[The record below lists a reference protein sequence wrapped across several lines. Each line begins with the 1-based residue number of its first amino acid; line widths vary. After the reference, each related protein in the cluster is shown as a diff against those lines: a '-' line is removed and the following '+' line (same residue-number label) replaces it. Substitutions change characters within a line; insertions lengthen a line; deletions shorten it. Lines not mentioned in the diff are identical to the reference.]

1 MKFSFISCFLL
12 LLLLV
17 GTSRLAARGPDELL
31 TELKQVLAH
40 KSRYRAAKVAEIAR
54 LTQQLYHEKVD
65 ENRKLRLAT
74 SIYTEYRSFK
84 FDSAFVYALK
94 AKQLALK
101 LNEPQQLELAKLN
114 LAAIHSSSGM
124 FKEAFEQLATIRP
137 ALLDSAGK
145 AEFYFNKA
153 KSYSDLADF
162 NLGNYYRPAYVAK
175 AIACVDTALHYSRPG
190 SYEYLSLQGFR
201 ALKSNN
207 FRGSQ
212 AIYARILRLPGLT
225 LHQVAINASTAA
237 WVCELNGDLNNNY
250 RLLIQAAIAD
260 TKSATTETVALFKL
274 SDLCYR
280 QGNLKDAYLFI
291 NEAQEDATFFNSRL
305 RQVQIGGIFSAIET
319 QRISLIEKQRKA
331 LTIYAIATTA
341 LVLAVIAFAVVVFRQ
356 LRRLQRADAI
366 ISTINEELQRSNQH
380 LSQLNQKLNEA
391 NRIKDEYIGYYFNIS
406 SGYIDKIE
414 GIKHSLDKTLAS
426 KQYSTSQKTV
436 DSINIK
442 KERNEL
448 FKGFDTVF
456 LKLFPDFVA
465 QFNALLRPEEQISL
479 GEDQL
484 LNTELRIFALIRLG
498 IDDSERI
505 SRILG
510 YTLSTIYTYKTRV
523 KKKSRYPSDEFER
536 RVRAIQAA

>member
-1 MKFSFISCFLL
+1 MKYILFLFFLL
-12 LLLLV
+12 LLI
-17 GTSRLAARGPDELL
+17 GTYPLAARGTDELL
-31 TELKQVLAH
+31 DDLKQALAR
-40 KSRYRAAKVAEIAR
+40 KSSYRAAKIAKIAR
-54 LTQQLYHEKVD
+54 LTRQFNQEK
-65 ENRKLRLAT
+65 ENDKRKLSLAT
-74 SIYTEYRSFK
+74 SIYAEYQSFK
-84 FDSAFVYALK
+84 FDSAFSYALK

-137 ALLDSAGK
+137 AVLDSAGK
-145 AEFYFNKA
+145 ADFYFTKA

-162 NLGNYYRPAYVAK
+162 NLGNYYRPAYIAN
-175 AIACVDTALHYSRPG
+175 AIACVDTALRYSRPG
-190 SYEYLSLQGFR
+190 SYAYLSLQGFR
-201 ALKSNN
+201 ALKSND
-207 FRGSQ
+207 FRSSQ

-225 LHQVAINASTAA
+225 QHQVAISASTAA
-237 WVCELNGDLNNNY
+237 WVCELNGDLDNNF
-250 RLLIQAAIAD
+250 RLLVQASIAD
-260 TKSATTETVALFKL
+260 VESATTETVALFKL

-280 QGNLKDAYLFI
+280 QGNLKDAYFFI

-305 RQVQIGGIFSAIET
+305 RQVQIGGIFSAIENE
-319 QRISLIEKQRKA
+319 RITLIEKQRKT

-341 LVLAVIAFAVVVFRQ
+341 LVLAVLAFAVVIFKQ
-356 LRRLQRADAI
+356 LKRLQRADAI

-414 GIKHSLDKTLAS
+414 TIKHSLDKTLTS

-436 DSINIK
+436 DNINIK

-456 LKLFPDFVA
+456 LKLFPNFVGA
-465 QFNALLRPEEQISL
+465 FNALLRPEEQISL
-479 GEDQL
+479 SEDQL
-484 LNTELRIFALIRLG
+484 LNTELRIFALVRLG

-505 SRILG
+505 SKILG
-510 YTLSTIYTYKTRV
+510 YTISTIYTYKTRV
-523 KKKSRYPSDEFER
+523 KKKSLYPSEEFES
-536 RVRAIQAA
+536 RVRSIQAA